1 MTRPNFFIVG
11 APKCGTTSLSEYLRV
26 HPNIF
31 MCLPKEP
38 FFFAEDFPRHSVV
51 KNVKQY
57 LELFAQSTPNHLAIG
72 EASAIYLYS
81 SVAIKNIYQFSPNAK
96 IIIMLRNPVEM
107 IYSYHSQAVYDGN
120 EDEKDFETAWE
131 LQALRKK
138 GINIPQLCRE
148 PKMLQYAAL
157 AKFGNQIEKLLAIF
171 PYQQL
176 HVIWYEDFA
185 SSTQLVYENVLSFLG
200 VPSDRRIEFSRINT
214 NKIHKLSWL
223 GKFSEKP
230 PQILVKTAMN
240 TKQILGLKRLGIL
253 DGIREVNRKVID
265 RKPLRD
271 NFRSKLI
278 YEFKD
283 DVEKLSHIFNKDLS
297 HWLV

>member
-1 MTRPNFFIVG
+1 
-11 APKCGTTSLSEYLRV
+11 
-26 HPNIF
+26 
-31 MCLPKEP
+31 
-38 FFFAEDFPRHSVV
+38 
-51 KNVKQY
+51 
-57 LELFAQSTPNHLAIG
+57 
-72 EASAIYLYS
+72 
-81 SVAIKNIYQFSPNAK
+81 
-96 IIIMLRNPVEM
+96 
-107 IYSYHSQAVYDGN
+107 
-120 EDEKDFETAWE
+120 
-131 LQALRKK
+131 
-138 GINIPQLCRE
+138 
-148 PKMLQYAAL
+148 MLQYAAL